1 MKLATKYNRITIA
14 ASIFIFLVGS
24 VAFYFVLKYV
34 LLKQLDDT
42 LRAEQQE
49 ITQYTNE
56 HKQLPEIL
64 PAYGQKIVYKNITD
78 SLAFSGFR
86 SVKQWSEED
95 KEFEWQRELT
105 FQINVSGKQYEVI
118 VSKSQV
124 ETEDLLELV
133 ILVTVSMIALILLAG
148 YLMNRTIL
156 NRLWQPFYQSL
167 LQVKTYN
174 LSDHKTLNLPTTNID
189 EFSLLNQSLNSMS
202 DRVQKDYSVL
212 KEFTGNAAHE
222 MQTPLAVI
230 RSKLEMLMQNERSLE
245 HNAEPLLEMEHFV
258 NKLSRLNQSLLLLT
272 KIEVKRFELDE
283 EIQFDEILQQKINEL
298 TELISANQL
307 IFKTEIEKL
316 TISFNRQLA
325 EIIIG
330 NLLNNAV
337 RYNYSGGDID
347 ISLKEGSLVISN
359 TSALPELD
367 KEKVFQRFYRHPD
380 TKSDGNGLG
389 LSIVR
394 QICEVANFRCTYQY
408 KNDRHIFTIV
418 LFDRFSS
425 Q

>member
-1 MKLATKYNRITIA
+1 
-14 ASIFIFLVGS
+14 
-24 VAFYFVLKYV
+24 
-34 LLKQLDDT
+34 
-42 LRAEQQE
+42 
-49 ITQYTNE
+49 
-56 HKQLPEIL
+56 
-64 PAYGQKIVYKNITD
+64 
-78 SLAFSGFR
+78 
-86 SVKQWSEED
+86 
-95 KEFEWQRELT
+95 
-105 FQINVSGKQYEVI
+105 
-118 VSKSQV
+118 
-124 ETEDLLELV
+124 
-133 ILVTVSMIALILLAG
+133 
-148 YLMNRTIL
+148 
-156 NRLWQPFYQSL
+156 
-167 LQVKTYN
+167 
-174 LSDHKTLNLPTTNID
+174 
-189 EFSLLNQSLNSMS
+189 
-202 DRVQKDYSVL
+202 
-212 KEFTGNAAHE
+212 
-222 MQTPLAVI
+222 
-230 RSKLEMLMQNERSLE
+230 
-245 HNAEPLLEMEHFV
+245 MEHFV